1 MVQNLISLRSNRPV
15 ANQFVLTTEKATYFQ
30 SYNTLIAKVEKNG
43 KVTLA
48 SAWDYSA
55 TTSKYLYQFLKEYS
69 GYSDLNSKSV
79 KKLIKD
85 KTFKYVNILT
95 M

>member
-1 MVQNLISLRSNRPV
+1 MVHNIISKRSNRPV
-15 ANQFVLTTEKATYFQ
+15 ANQFILTTEKATYFQ
-30 SYNTLIAKVEKNG
+30 SYNTLIAKVENNG

-48 SAWDYSA
+48 SAWDYSV
-55 TTSKYLYQFLKEYS
+55 TTSKYLYQFLKEYV
-69 GYSDLNSKSV
+69 GHSDLNSKSV

-85 KTFKYVNILT
+85 KTFKYVDILT